1 MSAKHKS
8 KLTFEIDMDENKVPE
23 KISWEAE
30 NQQKS
35 ECKAFMT
42 SLWDEKE
49 TNTLRIDLWTKGM
62 MIEEMR
68 HFFVQSLITMADTF
82 ERATNDSKSA
92 ADLRNFSTEFGKK
105 LGVIKEKN

>member
-1 MSAKHKS
+1 MSTENKS
-8 KLTFEIDMDENKVPE
+8 KLTFDISMDENMVPE
-23 KISWEAE
+23 KIEWEAE

-42 SLWDEKE
+42 SLWDEKDN
-49 TNTLRIDLWTKGM
+49 NTLRIDLWTKGM

-82 ERATNDSKSA
+82 QRATNDADSA
-92 ADLRNFSTEFGKK
+92 
-105 LGVIKEKN
+105 KN